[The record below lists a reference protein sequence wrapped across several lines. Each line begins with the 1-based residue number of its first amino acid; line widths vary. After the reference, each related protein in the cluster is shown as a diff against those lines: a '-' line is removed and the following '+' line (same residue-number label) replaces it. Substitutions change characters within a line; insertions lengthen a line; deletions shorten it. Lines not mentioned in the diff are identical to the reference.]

1 MAETKSIQEY
11 VLKGTNF
18 SISNVM
24 DNKKI
29 FEDRLETWLH
39 KIDEAG
45 GNLSDEDKETFGN
58 QEQAIQFVEAEQVTN
73 LEDIER
79 ELENVS
85 GLVAPLNVLKDW
97 SSNNLSVLEEG
108 EKEAEPEDKELYLS
122 VIRVIQDFKEEVNT
136 FLTEVVELTEQLR
149 RSKELIAV
157 F

>member
-18 SISNVM
+18 SIRNVM

-79 ELENVS
+79 ELETVS
-85 GLVAPLNVLKDW
+85 GLVSPLNVLKDW

-136 FLTEVVELTEQLR
+136 FLNEVVELTEQLK
-149 RSKELIAV
+149 RSKELVSV

>member
-18 SISNVM
+18 SIRNVM

-97 SSNNLSVLEEG
+97 SDNNLSVLEEG

>member
-1 MAETKSIQEY
+1 MAGVISIQEY
-11 VLKGTNF
+11 VLKGANF
-18 SISNVM
+18 SIRNVM

-58 QEQAIQFVEAEQVTN
+58 QEQAIQFVEAGQVTN

-79 ELENVS
+79 ELQTVS

-97 SSNNLSVLEEG
+97 SDNNLSVLEEG

-122 VIRVIQDFKEEVNT
+122 VIRVIQDFKGEVNT
-136 FLTEVVELTEQLR
+136 FLSEVVELTEQLK
-149 RSKELIAV
+149 RSKELMAV

>member
-1 MAETKSIQEY
+1 MAGVISIQEY
-11 VLKGTNF
+11 VLKGANF
-18 SISNVM
+18 SIRNAM

-58 QEQAIQFVEAEQVTN
+58 QEQAIQFVEAGEVAN

-79 ELENVS
+79 ELQTVS

-122 VIRVIQDFKEEVNT
+122 VIRVIQDFKGEVNT
-136 FLTEVVELTEQLR
+136 FLSEVTELTEQLK
-149 RSKELIAV
+149 RSKELMAV

>member
-18 SISNVM
+18 SIRNVM

-45 GNLSDEDKETFGN
+45 GNLSDDDKETFGN
-58 QEQAIQFVEAEQVTN
+58 QEQTLQFVEAEQVTN

-97 SSNNLSVLEEG
+97 SNNNLSVLAEG

>member
-18 SISNVM
+18 SIRNVM

-73 LEDIER
+73 LEDAER

-97 SSNNLSVLEEG
+97 SNNNLSVLEEG

>member
-18 SISNVM
+18 SIRNVM

-58 QEQAIQFVEAEQVTN
+58 QEQAIQFVEVEQVTN

-79 ELENVS
+79 ELETVS
-85 GLVAPLNVLKDW
+85 GLVSPLNVLKDW
-97 SSNNLSVLEEG
+97 SDNNLSVLEEG

-136 FLTEVVELTEQLR
+136 FLNEVVELTEQLK
-149 RSKELIAV
+149 RSKELVAV

>member
-18 SISNVM
+18 SIRNVM

-97 SSNNLSVLEEG
+97 SNNNLSVLEEG

-149 RSKELIAV
+149 RSKGLIAV

>member
-18 SISNVM
+18 SIRNVM

-45 GNLSDEDKETFGN
+45 GNLSDDDKETFGD
-58 QEQAIQFVEAEQVTN
+58 QEQAIQFVEAGQVTN

-79 ELENVS
+79 ELEIVS
-85 GLVAPLNVLKDW
+85 GLVSPLNVLKDW
-97 SSNNLSVLEEG
+97 SGNNLSVLEEG

-149 RSKELIAV
+149 RSK
-157 F
+157 

>member
-1 MAETKSIQEY
+1 MAGVISIQEY

-18 SISNVM
+18 SIRNVM

-58 QEQAIQFVEAEQVTN
+58 QEQAIQFVEAVQVTN
-73 LEDIER
+73 LEDVER
-79 ELENVS
+79 ELQTVS

-97 SSNNLSVLEEG
+97 SDNNLSVLEEG

-122 VIRVIQDFKEEVNT
+122 VIRVIQDFKGEVNT
-136 FLTEVVELTEQLR
+136 FLSEVVELTEQLK
-149 RSKELIAV
+149 RSKELMAV